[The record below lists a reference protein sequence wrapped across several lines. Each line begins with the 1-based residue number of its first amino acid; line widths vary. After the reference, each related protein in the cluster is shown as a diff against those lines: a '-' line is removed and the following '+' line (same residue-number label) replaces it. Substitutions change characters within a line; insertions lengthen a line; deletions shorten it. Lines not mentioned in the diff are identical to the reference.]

1 MGNSIKFS
9 MKKIVISIIILFL
22 GFSGLTYG
30 QTGIPKAQAM
40 FIYNFSRLIEW
51 PPAYKSGSFII
62 GVFGTSNVADEL
74 GSYTA
79 GKKVGAQNITIQR
92 LKSVDE
98 ISKCHI
104 LFIPFSRTKQL
115 EEIVGKISGLSTLII
130 TEKKG
135 AIDLGSAINFLIVGD
150 KLKFEFKQANA
161 SKYGIKVSSRLQ
173 EMSFK
178 SY

>member
-1 MGNSIKFS
+1 MTLSNLMF
-9 MKKIVISIIILFL
+9 
-22 GFSGLTYG
+22 G

-74 GSYTA
+74 DAYTS
-79 GKKVGAQNITIQR
+79 GKKVGVQTITVQR

-104 LFIPFSRTKQL
+104 LFVPFSRTKQL
-115 EEIVGKISGLSTLII
+115 PEIVGKINSLSTLLI

-135 AIDLGSAINFLIVGD
+135 AIDLGATINFLIVGD
-150 KLKFEFKQANA
+150 KLKFEYKQANA
-161 SKYGIKVSSRLQ
+161 SKQGIKVSSRLQ

>member
-1 MGNSIKFS
+1 MAKSNHIS
-9 MKKIVISIIILFL
+9 MKHVSISILVIFLF
-22 GFSGLTYG
+22 FSNVIQG

-51 PPAYKSGSFII
+51 PPAYKSGSFVI
-62 GVFGTSNVADEL
+62 GVYGSSNVANEL
-74 GSYTA
+74 DAYTS
-79 GKKVGAQNITIQR
+79 GKKVGAQAITVQR
-92 LKSVDE
+92 IRSVEE

-104 LFIPFSRTKQL
+104 LFVPFSRTKQL
-115 EEIVGKISGLSTLII
+115 TSIVAKVSGLSTLLIA
-130 TEKKG
+130 EKKG
-135 AIDLGSAINFLIVGD
+135 AIDLGAAINFLIVGD

>member
-1 MGNSIKFS
+1 
-9 MKKIVISIIILFL
+9 MKRLSVLLSVIFL
-22 GFSGLTYG
+22 AASSLIFA

-51 PPAYKSGSFII
+51 PPEYKSGAFVI
-62 GVFGTSNVADEL
+62 GVFGTSNVANEL
-74 GSYTA
+74 DSYTS
-79 GKKVGAQNITIQR
+79 GKKVGAQSINVQR

-104 LFIPFSRTKQL
+104 LFVPFGRTKQL
-115 EEIVGKISGLSTLII
+115 TEIVGKINNLSTLLI

-135 AIDLGSAINFLIVGD
+135 AIDTGSAINFLIVGD
-150 KLKFEFKQANA
+150 KLKFEFKQTNA

-173 EMSFK
+173 EMAFK

>member
-1 MGNSIKFS
+1 
-9 MKKIVISIIILFL
+9 MKKIAISIIILL
-22 GFSGLTYG
+22 LGLTGIAHG

-51 PPAYKSGSFII
+51 PPAYKSGAFVI

-74 GSYTA
+74 EGYTT
-79 GKKVGAQNITIQR
+79 GKKVGAQSIIVQR
-92 LKSVDE
+92 IKSVDE
-98 ISKCHI
+98 LSKCHI
-104 LFIPFSRTKQL
+104 LFVPFSRTKQL
-115 EEIVGKISGLSTLII
+115 EEIVAKISGLSTLVI

-135 AIDLGSAINFLIVGD
+135 AIDLGSAINFLIIGD